1 MAVSKAWDWGK
12 ERSPIWLEPCEESYY
27 LAARWIGMGCE
38 TLLDL
43 GCGLGRHAIHFAR
56 QGFRVSAFD
65 LSEEGTAHLRDWAGR
80 ERLDIDVKTADM
92 QRLPYRCV

>member
-65 LSEEGTAHLRDWAGR
+65 LSEEGTAHLRD
-80 ERLDIDVKTADM
+80 
-92 QRLPYRCV
+92 